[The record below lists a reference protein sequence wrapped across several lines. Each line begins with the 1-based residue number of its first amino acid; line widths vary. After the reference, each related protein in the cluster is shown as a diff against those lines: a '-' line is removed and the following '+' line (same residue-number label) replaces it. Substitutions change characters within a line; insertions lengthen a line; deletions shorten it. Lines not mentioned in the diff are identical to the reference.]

1 MLDACR
7 GRKKRNYASTHFTR
21 PSSSMSHPHGSASFV
36 RVTVCEVHSRILVV
50 FTRTRQSVCV
60 ASTCTPTQ
68 HQQTET
74 LNLPL
79 SSFSFHVPLQHNVSS
94 TFPRLASTLC
104 GFARTYLRSWAG
116 WPRSCSTKWAL
127 LPCPWVWGADLDGGT
142 TCSRA
147 TTCYAAGCVDAC
159 L

>member
-1 MLDACR
+1 MHAM
-7 GRKKRNYASTHFTR
+7 GGKKETTHLHTFHAPFQLNVSPTWFCV
-21 PSSSMSHPHGSASFV
+21 FV

-50 FTRTRQSVCV
+50 FTRRDPTRQSVCV
-60 ASTCTPTQ
+60 ASTPTQ

-74 LNLPL
+74 INLPL

-104 GFARTYLRSWAG
+104 GFARTYSRSWAG